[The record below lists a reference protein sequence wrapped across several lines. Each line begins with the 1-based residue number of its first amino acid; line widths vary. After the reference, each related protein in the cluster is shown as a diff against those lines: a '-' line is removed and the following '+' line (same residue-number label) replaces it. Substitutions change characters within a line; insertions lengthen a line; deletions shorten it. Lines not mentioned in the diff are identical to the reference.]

1 MTQSTNVESVS
12 GISHRQTLYA
22 SVVRACVEC
31 HAPGVYQSDESFV
44 EKYPELYRPA
54 WAGNPVGDVCPH
66 CGRKR
71 PKVEDLGQV
80 WSKEW
85 RVGSLFQRLFAMVSS
100 LRKG

>member
-1 MTQSTNVESVS
+1 MTQHSTEVVS
-12 GISHRQTLYA
+12 GISHRQTLHA

-31 HAPGVYQSDESFV
+31 QAPGLYQSSESFV

-54 WAGNPVGDVCPH
+54 WAGQPVGDVCPH
-66 CGRKR
+66 CGHKR
-71 PKVEDLGQV
+71 PKTEDLGEI

-85 RVGSLFQRLFAMVSS
+85 RVGSFFQRLFAMARS